1 MFAHVYS
8 DPHPLMQEQAAW
20 LAAYEA
26 AFPTDE
32 PTPPTVEVTPTT
44 ADLEPATSADGGDA

>member
-1 MFAHVYS
+1 
-8 DPHPLMQEQAAW
+8 MQEQAAW

-32 PTPPTVEVTPTT
+32 PAPPIAEVTPPTTDP
-44 ADLEPATSADGGDA
+44 EPATSADGGDA

>member
-8 DPHPLMQEQAAW
+8 DPHPLMEEQAAW
-20 LAAYEA
+20 LATYEA

-32 PTPPTVEVTPTT
+32 VTSPT
-44 ADLEPATSADGGDA
+44 ADPEPPAVVDGGDA